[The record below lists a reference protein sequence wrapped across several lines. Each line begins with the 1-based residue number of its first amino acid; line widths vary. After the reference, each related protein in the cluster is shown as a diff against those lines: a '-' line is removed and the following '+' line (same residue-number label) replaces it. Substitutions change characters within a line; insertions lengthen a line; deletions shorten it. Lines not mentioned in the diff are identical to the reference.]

1 MSEKVMAAD
10 RPAPGEL
17 LAVARKTL
25 LEELVPALPEEKR
38 YQALMVAN
46 ALAIAGRALAA
57 PSAEDAAEL
66 EALAAAI
73 RAGRHDGDAA
83 LHARL
88 LRWAEARTAVTNPKA
103 LK

>member
-1 MSEKVMAAD
+1 MSDRVRAAD
-10 RPAPGEL
+10 RPDAAEL

-38 YQALMVAN
+38 YQALMIAN

-57 PSAEDAAEL
+57 PPAEDLAGL
-66 EALAAAI
+66 EALAGEI
-73 RAGRHDGDAA
+73 RAGQHDGDAA

-88 LRWAEARTAVTNPKA
+88 LRWAEARTAVANPKA